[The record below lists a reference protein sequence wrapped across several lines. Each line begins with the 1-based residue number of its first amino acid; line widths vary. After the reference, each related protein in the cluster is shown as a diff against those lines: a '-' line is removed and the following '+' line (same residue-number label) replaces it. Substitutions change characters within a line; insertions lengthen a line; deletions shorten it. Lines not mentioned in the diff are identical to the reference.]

1 MYEFLRGSLVEKN
14 PNYVVL
20 DVANI
25 GYRLLIPHGLYSKLC
40 PINEEALL
48 YTTFIVKEDC
58 HTLYGFIS
66 KEEKN
71 LFDVLITISGVGPK
85 LALTIVGYLD
95 QSEFQT
101 AIQSNNTL
109 VLSKIPGIGKKTAER
124 LILEMKDKIKNLL
137 PISFKESSI
146 NLDCINALVN
156 LGYNPLKA
164 QRAVKQVLENEP
176 ETEIGVIITKALK
189 ILN

>member
-1 MYEFLRGSLVEKN
+1 MYEYLRGTLVEKN
-14 PNYVVL
+14 PNYVIL
-20 DVANI
+20 DVANV

-40 PINEEALL
+40 PINEETVL

-58 HTLYGFIS
+58 HTLYGFVS

-71 LFDVLITISGVGPK
+71 LFDVLITVSGVGPK

-101 AIQSNNTL
+101 AIQTNNSL

-137 PISFKESSI
+137 PVEFKDGSLNI
-146 NLDCINALVN
+146 DCINALTN
-156 LGYNPLKA
+156 LGYSPLKA
-164 QRAVKQVLENEP
+164 QKAVKQILAEESH
-176 ETEIGVIITKALK
+176 TEIGIIITKALK

>member
-1 MYEFLRGSLVEKN
+1 MYEFLRGILVEKN

-20 DVANI
+20 DVANV
-25 GYRLLIPHGLYSKLC
+25 GYKLLIPHGLYSNLC
-40 PINEEALL
+40 PTNEETVL
-48 YTTFIVKEDC
+48 YTTFIVKEDS
-58 HTLYGFIS
+58 HTLYGFPS

-71 LFDVLITISGVGPK
+71 LFETLITVSGVGPK

-95 QSEFQT
+95 QSEFQS
-101 AIQSNNTL
+101 AILSNNSL

-137 PISFKESSI
+137 PVGFKENSL
-146 NLDCINALVN
+146 NLDCINALIN

-164 QRAVKQVLENEP
+164 QRAVKQVLEGE
-176 ETEIGVIITKALK
+176 EHTEIGIIITKALK